1 MYRRDS
7 VSFPSDE
14 PEEQFTIDVQPRAP
28 SLIERLRRGL
38 ERGDPA
44 TRNLLVIALAVGM
57 LAIVAV
63 GLYGL
68 SILLRETEGPRPPTG
83 GPPVVE
89 TPGGGPLV
97 FGDPSVTVPPV
108 QPVTVTIKDQSLG
121 VYSIRVQEGGT
132 WPYDPKRSNQAA
144 WVYGT
149 LINYIFGLDAG
160 NRANV
165 ELLES
170 LLEGDPIVVHLSN
183 GRELHFTF
191 RERVRVPLDDVSLFD
206 QRAPG
211 VTLVLLGERGE
222 DRLVARGDYN
232 AEAETEVSGGVGEG
246 VGMPIEVGP
255 VRVTVQSGELR
266 RGPLPNLLEG
276 FAYYLVNFEIENL
289 SEAPLDT
296 SAFQMLLIDANDT
309 RYNLSIPASLQGLGP
324 LPPLLQPGVPA
335 QATSGFL
342 VPEALPG
349 PVIWEFHPQ
358 AGSEEVARVQLPVQ
372 AAPPPAPPQAQVLVT
387 AAEITPDGTAV
398 SVRLMIG
405 NPGQDA
411 IVVNESDVSLTAE
424 GISLGLREALPPPP
438 WTIAPGGTLQVVLTF
453 ERPPADTALLTVLG
467 YRFQLARL
475 R

>member
-1 MYRRDS
+1 VYRRDS

-28 SLIERLRRGL
+28 SLIERLRRRL

-44 TRNLLVIALAVGM
+44 MRNLLVIAFAVGM

-68 SILLRETEGPRPPTG
+68 SILLRETEGPRPPEG

-89 TPGGGPLV
+89 TPVGEPLILGP
-97 FGDPSVTVPPV
+97 GVTVPPL

-121 VYSIRVQEGGT
+121 VYSIRVQAGGT
-132 WPYDPKRSNQAA
+132 WPYDPKRSHQAA

-183 GRELHFTF
+183 GRDLYFTF
-191 RERVRVPLDDVSLFD
+191 RERMRVPLDDVSLFD

-222 DRLVARGDYN
+222 DRLVVRGDYN
-232 AEAETEVSGGVGEG
+232 AEMETEVGGGAGEG
-246 VGMPIEVGP
+246 VGVPIEVGP

-266 RGPLPNLLEG
+266 RGPLPNLPQG

-289 SEAPLDT
+289 SEAALDP
-296 SAFQMLLIDANDT
+296 SAFQMLLIDANGT

-324 LPPLLQPGVPA
+324 LPPLLQPGIPTP
-335 QATSGFL
+335 ATSGFL
-342 VPEALPG
+342 VPESLPG
-349 PVIWEFHPQ
+349 PVTWEFRPQ
-358 AGSEEVARVQLPVQ
+358 AGSEEVAQVQLPVQ

-387 AAEITPDGTAV
+387 AAEITPDGTGV
-398 SVRLMIG
+398 SVRVMIS
-405 NPGQDA
+405 NPGQEA
-411 IVVNESDVSLTAE
+411 IVVSESDVSLTVE
-424 GISLGLREALPPPP
+424 GMPLGLQVAVPPPP
-438 WTIAPGGTLQVVLTF
+438 WTIAPGGTLQLVLTF
-453 ERPPADTALLTVLG
+453 ERPAADTALLTVLG

>member
-7 VSFPSDE
+7 VSFPGDE

-28 SLIERLRRGL
+28 SLIERLRRRL

-44 TRNLLVIALAVGM
+44 TRNLLVIAFAVGM
-57 LAIVAV
+57 LAIVAL
-63 GLYGL
+63 GLYGV
-68 SILLRETEGPRPPTG
+68 SILLRETEGPRPPEG

-89 TPGGGPLV
+89 TPVGEQLV
-97 FGDPSVTVPPV
+97 FGAPDVTVPPV
-108 QPVTVTIKDQSLG
+108 QPVTITIKDQSLG

-132 WPYDPKRSNQAA
+132 WPYDPRRSNQAA

-149 LINYIFGLDAG
+149 LINYIFGLDAD

-165 ELLES
+165 DLLGS

-183 GRELHFTF
+183 GRELHYIF
-191 RERVRVPLDDVSLFD
+191 RERQRVPLDDVSLFD

-211 VTLVLLGERGE
+211 VTLVLLGERGD
-222 DRLVARGDYN
+222 DRLVVRGDYN
-232 AEAETEVSGGVGEG
+232 AEMEAEPVGGPGEG
-246 VGMPIEVGP
+246 VGTPIEVGP

-266 RGPLPNLLEG
+266 QGPLPNLPEG
-276 FAYYLVNFEIENL
+276 FTYYLVNFEIENL
-289 SEAPLDT
+289 SQAALDT
-296 SAFQMLLIDANDT
+296 SGFQMTLIDANGA

-342 VPEALPG
+342 VPESLAG
-349 PVIWEFHPQ
+349 PVTWEFRPQ
-358 AGSEEVARVQLPVQ
+358 AGAEEVAQVQLPVQ
-372 AAPPPAPPQAQVLVT
+372 VAPPPAPPQAQVLVT
-387 AAEITPDGTAV
+387 AAEITPGGTGV
-398 SVRLMIG
+398 SVRVMIS
-405 NPGQDA
+405 NPGQDV
-411 IVVNESDVSLTAE
+411 IVVSESDVSLTAGE
-424 GISLGLREALPPPP
+424 MPLGLQMAMPPAP
-438 WTIAPGGTLQVVLTF
+438 WTIAPGGTLPLVLTF
-453 ERPPADTALLTVLG
+453 DRPPADTALLSVLG